1 MRLRRSVAIAFV
13 TIAASAVFA
22 AGAQAAITVTRADL
36 SGTQLRVEGSG
47 AVPNHAVT
55 VDPGAVGGSS
65 DAAGAFRIQASPYS
79 SSTCQI
85 TVSDGS
91 SSASAP
97 LAGCTPSSP
106 PPPPPPPSSPAVTFS
121 PTSLTFAAQAVGT
134 TSAAQSI
141 AVANS
146 GNAGLFINSAQVKGA
161 NPLDFTAVSDGCSG
175 LTLAPGASCTMS
187 ITFKPTN
194 TGTRSG
200 SLIVTDNAPN
210 SPQTAPITGT
220 GTGTTPAL
228 ALDNQ
233 FFSCVNGVCDVG
245 AGHNVFVDNFFTTTF
260 NATGGSPPY
269 TFSGTA
275 PAGETLRPSGLMLG
289 SPTSTGTA
297 TFSVTVTDS
306 AGATATGTYAM
317 TVTPPPAP
325 TPPGCQTGGTK
336 REALSGPAFNGR
348 TPSGQASA
356 DMSQFSGCGGFS
368 TLTVQ
373 VGNVALPD
381 GSRLWVTLDFMPVG
395 TITLRGGAGTMPTY
409 NLGRFGVSRDAVRV
423 YSALPDAGSSQQILI
438 GGAFV

>member
-1 MRLRRSVAIAFV
+1 MDLRRSIAIVFA
-13 TIAASAVFA
+13 TAAACAVFP

-55 VDPGAVGGSS
+55 VDPGAVPGTS
-65 DAAGAFRIQASPYS
+65 DAGGAFRIQASPYS

-91 SSASAP
+91 SSASAQ
-97 LAGCTPSSP
+97 LSGCTASS
-106 PPPPPPPSSPAVTFS
+106 PPPPPSSPAVTFT
-121 PTSLTFAAQAVGT
+121 PTSLTFPAQDVGT

-141 AVANS
+141 TVTNS
-146 GNAGLFINSAQVKGA
+146 GNAGLSINSAQVRGA

-175 LTLAPGASCTMS
+175 LTRAAGASCTMS

-200 SLIVTDNAPN
+200 TLIVTDNAPN

-220 GTGTTPAL
+220 GTGTPVPL

-245 AGHNVFVDNFFTTTF
+245 AGSNVFVNNFFSTTF
-260 NATGGSPPY
+260 LATGGSAPY

-275 PAGETLRPSGLMLG
+275 PPGETLRPSGLMHG
-289 SPTSTGTA
+289 SPTTTGTT
-297 TFSVTVTDS
+297 TFSVTVTDA
-306 AGATATGTYAM
+306 AGATATGTYSM
-317 TVTPPPAP
+317 TATPPPGP
-325 TPPGCQTGGTK
+325 TPPGCQTGGNK
-336 REALSGPAFNGR
+336 REVLSGPVFNGR
-348 TPSGQASA
+348 TPTGQADA

-368 TLTVQ
+368 TLSVQ

-381 GSRLWVTLDFMPVG
+381 GSRLWVTLDFKPVG
-395 TITLRGGAGTMPTY
+395 TITLRGGSGTMPTY
-409 NLGRFGVSRDAVRV
+409 NMGRSAVSRDAVRV
-423 YSALPDAGSSQQILI
+423 YSALPDVSSSQQILI